1 MKNYYDVV
9 IIGSGVAGC
18 FSALH
23 LPKEMDICMVT
34 KEQLNKS
41 DSFLAQGGICV
52 ETSADDYEAFME
64 DTLKAGHYE
73 NDRESVDMMI
83 TSSAEVIGELIDYG
97 VAFETRDG
105 ELLYTKEG
113 GHSKPRIL
121 HFKDET
127 GKAITHTL
135 LVKTLEN
142 RHVRVFEETTM
153 VDLLVKD
160 ERCIGVQIESPDG
173 SLNLYS
179 KFVILATGGVG
190 GLYEHSTNYRH
201 LTGDGIA
208 IAMAHGV
215 AMKDLSY
222 VQIHPTTLYS
232 EEPGRRFLI
241 SEAVRGEG
249 GILLNKDGERFTD
262 ELKPR
267 DVVSKAIHE
276 QMEKDNLPY
285 VFLSFAE
292 IETDVKERFP
302 AIYERCLREGYD
314 ITKEPIKVVPAQH
327 YYMGGIK
334 IDLEG
339 RTSLECLYAAGE
351 AACNGVHGANRLA
364 SNSLLE
370 SLVFAKRAALDIA
383 AREDTFK
390 PVFLSSKE
398 YQDGRELLEE
408 RREKLKG
415 VLRNE

>member
-1 MKNYYDVV
+1 MKNYYDVL

-18 FSALH
+18 FGALH

-52 ETSADDYEAFME
+52 ETSAEDYDSFME

-73 NDRESVDMMI
+73 NDRDSVDMMI
-83 TSSAEVIGELIDYG
+83 RSSAEVIKELISYG
-97 VAFETRDG
+97 VAFESKDG
-105 ELLYTKEG
+105 ELTYTKEG

-127 GKAITHTL
+127 GKEITHTL

-142 RHVRVFEETTM
+142 RNLKVFEETTM
-153 VDLLVKD
+153 VDLLVKND
-160 ERCIGVQIESPDG
+160 RCIGVQIESPEG
-173 SLNLYS
+173 LLNLYS

-201 LTGDGIA
+201 LTGDGVA
-208 IAMAHGV
+208 IAMAHGL
-215 AMKDLSY
+215 AMKDLNY

-232 EEPGRRFLI
+232 QAPGRRFLI

-249 GILLNKDGERFTD
+249 GILLNKAGERFTD

-267 DVVSKAIHE
+267 DVVSRAIHE
-276 QMEKDNLPY
+276 QMEKDDLPY
-285 VFLSFAE
+285 VFLSFE
-292 IETDVKERFP
+292 KIKKDVKERFP
-302 AIYERCLREGYD
+302 AIYKRCLEEGYD

-327 YYMGGIK
+327 YYMGGIQ
-334 IDLEG
+334 IDLDG
-339 RTSLECLYAAGE
+339 RTSLACLYAAGE

-370 SLVFAKRAALDIA
+370 ALVFAKRAALDIT
-383 AREDTFK
+383 RRGEEGK

-408 RREKLKG
+408 RRDKLKG